1 MIRSK
6 LLKFDTLVVGII
18 LGIII
23 PVIVY
28 FLTYSSKLS
37 DVSETI
43 FSHNEMIGSIIPIII
58 SHCVLPNLLVFLIFN
73 GLNMMHAAKG
83 VLGTT
88 VVLTVILFGIKLIFS
103 LL

>member
-6 LLKFDTLVVGII
+6 LLKFNTLAAGIIAGII
-18 LGIII
+18 L

-28 FLTYSSKLS
+28 FLLYFSKLQ

-43 FSHNEMIGSIIPIII
+43 FSHHQVISNIIPVII
-58 SHCVLPNLLVFLIFN
+58 SHCILPNLLLFLAFN
-73 GLNMMHAAKG
+73 GLNMLQAAKG

-88 VVLTVILFGIKLIFS
+88 VVMTVIIFAIKLIFT